1 MKPQHQSQPV
11 QVIDRKQVFSDLV
24 VLTDRDDGVH
34 VRAHGA
40 EIVSCAVKDLRSAE
54 RRGKAHCDAFQ
65 GIAPGKNRDWYALGL
80 LCDWLVM
87 NCEVDAA
94 DSQLQ
99 GISGFDGLFSGIRV
113 LNNRIKTASRH
124 KVTFNGLLN
133 GEISGNVDGAGEPVP
148 VQLYPGR
155 IAGGLEGAPVVWV
168 IGFQSGE
175 GQPVYQPIKSDGVQP
190 IRDQRQAVFND
201 VDIFLDQFD
210 WLGFRAA
217 VQAVYH
223 ADIAQHCRAV
233 VKLALGFGTVVSRQE
248 QDDWK
253 AVEVPPARV
262 VMSHK
267 TTNKNTTVF
276 DPFVELGLVQGHEIP
291 RGIRNNNPGNIEYV
305 EDNQWLGL
313 DHPPSDGRYCRF
325 TNPKLAIRA
334 LVLLLL
340 NYQRRHRLKT
350 VAAIIGR
357 YAPRQDGN
365 ATKSY
370 IKYVCDQ
377 IGVGPK
383 TPISVRDFRTA
394 QHLVKAIIYFEN
406 GMNPYPDEMIVEGIG
421 LAGIATTRESVAAEV
436 KPRIQSTEQI
446 AVATTAAGTG
456 GLAALE
462 WLKDQI
468 VANQTRV
475 IEGLTKLDENLEGV
489 AFLGWVQVVI
499 LLGIFG
505 SIWYLAWRRGEASF
519 LGIR

>member
-1 MKPQHQSQPV
+1 MSEPCF
-11 QVIDRKQVFSDLV
+11 VIDRPEVFSESV
-24 VLTDRDDGVH
+24 ILTDKDDGIH
-34 VRAHGA
+34 VRANRADIIGCK
-40 EIVSCAVKDLRSAE
+40 VQDSRTSVRQQLS
-54 RRGKAHCDAFQ
+54 HCDAIQ
-65 GIAPGKNRDWYALGL
+65 LIPTGEKRDWFALGML
-80 LCDWLVM
+80 SDVVVM
-87 NCEVDAA
+87 SCCIDAPSSA
-94 DSQLQ
+94 LQ
-99 GISGFDGLFSGIRV
+99 GITAFDGLFSGIRV
-113 LNNRIKTASRH
+113 LNNRIATNSKH
-124 KVTFNGLLN
+124 KITFNGLLDA
-133 GEISGNVDGAGEPVP
+133 EISSNVDGAGEPVL

-155 IAGGLEGAPVVWV
+155 IAGGIKNAPKMWV
-168 IGFQSGE
+168 IGFKSGE
-175 GQPVYQPIKSDGVQP
+175 GQPVYQPIKGDGVQP

-233 VKLALGFGTVVSRQE
+233 AELALEFGTVVSKQTTG
-248 QDDWK
+248 
-253 AVEVPPARV
+253 V
-262 VMSHK
+262 VMNK

-305 EDNQWLGL
+305 ENNRWLGL
-313 DHPPSDGRYCRF
+313 DNPPSDGRYCRF
-325 TNPKLAIRA
+325 VDPKLAIRA

-340 NYQRRHRLKT
+340 NYQRRYRLKT

-377 IGVGPK
+377 IGVEPK
-383 TPISVRDFRTA
+383 TPVSVRDFRTA
-394 QHLVKAIIYFEN
+394 QYLVKAIIFFEN
-406 GMNPYPDEMIVEGIG
+406 GMNPYPDKMIVEGIA
-421 LAGIATTRESVAAEV
+421 LAGIATIEENAAAEV

-456 GLAALE
+456 GLAGLE

-475 IEGLTKLDENLEGV
+475 VEGLTKLDESLEGV
-489 AFLGWVQVVI
+489 TFLGWVQVVI